1 VNGRP
6 ASPWSGFSA
15 VAVGVFMATLDGS
28 IVNVALPAMRAD
40 LGVDIGG
47 VELVVSVYL
56 LAVSATLL
64 AAGRLGDLWGTRR
77 VYAAG
82 MLLFTL
88 GSGLCG
94 ISRSLPA
101 LVSARVVQALGA
113 SAMMA
118 IAPAAITA
126 IFPPERRG
134 RALGLI
140 SSVVA
145 AGLTAGPPLGGLV
158 VSTFSWPG
166 IFLVNLPVGLVGAF
180 WATRALPGGS
190 GTPGARFDLPGA
202 AWFALAAGAGVAGVE
217 VAPHHRGPAVA
228 LLASSLVL
236 AAIFLRHERRAPSPL
251 LDVGLLRDRTVSLGL
266 LACLLSY
273 AAMFHQ
279 TLLSPFFLSEVKGL
293 SAGALGAMLTA
304 VPIALSVSAPVAGWL
319 SDRYGPRWPQVAG
332 GLLLAA
338 GLLSLAG
345 ADASSSLPSLAAR
358 LALEGVGMG
367 LFQAP
372 NNSAVMGALPRAR
385 LGSGG
390 GMLATARNMG
400 MVIGVATGGALLV
413 LGSGGD
419 PESSA
424 AAYVG
429 GWRLA
434 LLSGGG
440 LGLLA
445 AALGAVRPTRPG

>member
-1 VNGRP
+1 
-6 ASPWSGFSA
+6 
-15 VAVGVFMATLDGS
+15 VAVGIFMATLDGS
-28 IVNVALPAMRAD
+28 IVNVALPSIRAD
-40 LGVDIGG
+40 LGTDIGG
-47 VELVVSVYL
+47 VELVVSGYL
-56 LAVSATLL
+56 LVISATLL
-64 AAGRLGDLWGTRR
+64 AAGRLGDLWGSRR
-77 VYAAG
+77 VYVGG

-94 ISRSLPA
+94 ASRTLPA
-101 LVSARVVQALGA
+101 LVASRVVQALGA

-118 IAPAAITA
+118 IAPAAVTA
-126 IFPPERRG
+126 IFPAERRG

-166 IFLVNLPVGLVGAF
+166 IFLVNLPVGIAGAA
-180 WATRALPGGS
+180 WAARALPGGAGS
-190 GTPGARFDLPGA
+190 PGARFDLPGA

-217 VAPHHRGPAVA
+217 ALPHHRGSSAA
-228 LLASSLVL
+228 LLAASLVL
-236 AAIFLRHERRAPSPL
+236 AAVFALRERRAPSPL
-251 LDVGLLRDRTVSLGL
+251 LDASLLRDRTVSLGL
-266 LACLLSY
+266 VAGLLSY
-273 AAMFHQ
+273 AALFHQ
-279 TLLSPFFLSEVKGL
+279 TLLSPFFLSQVKGL
-293 SAGALGAMLTA
+293 GPGALGAMLTA
-304 VPIALSVSAPVAGWL
+304 VPIALSVSAPLAGWL
-319 SDRYGPRWPQVAG
+319 SDRYGPRGPQVAG

-338 GLLSLAG
+338 GLASLSL

-400 MVIGVATGGALLV
+400 MALGVAMGGALLV
-413 LGSGGD
+413 LGSGGEPGSS
-419 PESSA
+419 PE
-424 AAYVG
+424 AYVA

-434 LLSGGG
+434 LASGGV
-440 LGLLA
+440 LAVVAATLA
-445 AALGAVRPTRPG
+445 AVRAPRRP

>member
-1 VNGRP
+1 
-6 ASPWSGFSA
+6 
-15 VAVGVFMATLDGS
+15 VAVGIFMATLDGS
-28 IVNVALPAMRAD
+28 IVNVALPSIRAD
-40 LGVDIGG
+40 LGTDIGG
-47 VELVVSVYL
+47 VELVVSGYL
-56 LAVSATLL
+56 LVISATLL
-64 AAGRLGDLWGTRR
+64 AAGRLGDLWGSRR
-77 VYAAG
+77 VYVGG

-94 ISRSLPA
+94 ASRTLPA
-101 LVSARVVQALGA
+101 LVASRVVQALGS

-118 IAPAAITA
+118 IAPAAVTA
-126 IFPPERRG
+126 IFPAERRG

-166 IFLVNLPVGLVGAF
+166 IFLVNLPVGIAGAA
-180 WATRALPGGS
+180 WAARALPGGAGS
-190 GTPGARFDLPGA
+190 PGARFDLPGA

-217 VAPHHRGPAVA
+217 ALPHHRGSSAA
-228 LLASSLVL
+228 LLAASLVL
-236 AAIFLRHERRAPSPL
+236 AAVFALRERRAPSPL
-251 LDVGLLRDRTVSLGL
+251 LDASLLRDRTVSLGL
-266 LACLLSY
+266 VAGLLSY
-273 AAMFHQ
+273 AALFHQ
-279 TLLSPFFLSEVKGL
+279 TLLSPFFLSQVKGL
-293 SAGALGAMLTA
+293 GPGALGAMLTA
-304 VPIALSVSAPVAGWL
+304 VPIALSVSAPIAGWL
-319 SDRYGPRWPQVAG
+319 SDRYGPRGPQVAG

-338 GLLSLAG
+338 GLASLSL

-400 MVIGVATGGALLV
+400 MALGVAMGGALLV
-413 LGSGGD
+413 LGSGGE
-419 PESSA
+419 PESSP
-424 AAYVG
+424 AAYVA

-434 LLSGGG
+434 LASGGA
-440 LGLLA
+440 LAVVA
-445 AALGAVRPTRPG
+445 AALAAVRAPRRP